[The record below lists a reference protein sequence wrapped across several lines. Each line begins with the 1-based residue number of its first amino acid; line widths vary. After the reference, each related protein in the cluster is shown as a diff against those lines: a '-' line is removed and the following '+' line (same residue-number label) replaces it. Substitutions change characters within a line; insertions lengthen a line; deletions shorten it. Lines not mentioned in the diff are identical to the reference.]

1 MFSIDNF
8 QQLRQLQ
15 IAGTCQNVAI
25 FGADIAGKYIESVC
39 RMFDIDVL
47 CYYDNNS
54 NKCGLDLNGVPVKTA
69 AELVELH
76 PDSLILI
83 ASTYIADIVDQ
94 VEAMG
99 FMNWSP
105 IVNLVH
111 QIRAD
116 GLLTTL
122 PSRLRINHSGGSFTN
137 SFESFVLDN
146 MSNSQDKYLDPDML
160 FIRSIDLILTEK
172 CSLKCRD
179 CANLMQYYEKP
190 VNIATEELLGDIDD
204 ICAVADEIN
213 EIRIIGGEPLVH
225 KDFGVVCAHAAKNA
239 NVNKVVVYTNGTI
252 VGRQQQWESLLPYK
266 DKIYV
271 FITSYGALSRNIEP
285 LSKMLDNLGISW
297 NLQDA
302 YGWTECG
309 GIGYQKLDAATL
321 KYRFRNCCARHFT
334 TYTDGK
340 IFRCPFSANAERL
353 KAIPD
358 APGDYVDLRNASK
371 TAGHQPLL
379 EQKKRVRHFLRDLES
394 IDACHSCAGRTYGDP
409 EIVPGIQTKDTIAY
423 EVFSRSSG

>member
-1 MFSIDNF
+1 MVAVDNF
-8 QQLRQLQ
+8 QQLRELQ
-15 IAGTCQNVAI
+15 ISGTCQHVAI
-25 FGADIAGKYIESVC
+25 FGAHIAGKYIESVC

-47 CYYDNNS
+47 CYFDNNS
-54 NKCGLDLNGVPVKTA
+54 NKCGADLNGVPVKTA
-69 AELVELH
+69 EELAELH

-83 ASTYIADIVDQ
+83 ASTYIADIINQ

-105 IVNLVH
+105 IVKLVR
-111 QIRAD
+111 QIRMD
-116 GLLTTL
+116 GLLTKL
-122 PSRLRINHSGGSFTN
+122 PSELRVNHSGGSFTD

-146 MSNSQDKYLDPDML
+146 MSNSQDKHRDLDML

-172 CSLKCRD
+172 CSLKCKD
-179 CANLMQYYEKP
+179 CANLMQHYEKP
-190 VNIATEELLGDIDD
+190 VNVATEELLGDIDD

-225 KDFGVVCAHAAKNA
+225 KDFGVVSAHAARKT

-252 VGRQQQWESLLPYK
+252 VGRQQQWESLLPYR

-285 LSKMLDNLGISW
+285 LSQMLDKLRINW

-309 GIGYQKLDAATL
+309 RIGYQSLD
-321 KYRFRNCCARHFT
+321 
-334 TYTDGK
+334 
-340 IFRCPFSANAERL
+340 E
-353 KAIPD
+353 
-358 APGDYVDLRNASK
+358 GDIVCN
-371 TAGHQPLL
+371 
-379 EQKKRVRHFLRDLES
+379 RDLIKHRLYQS
-394 IDACHSCAGRTYGDP
+394 
-409 EIVPGIQTKDTIAY
+409 
-423 EVFSRSSG
+423 